1 MSLSQKIIKLRKG
14 RGWTQEMLA
23 QKMDVRKLQ
32 VSRWET
38 GRMRPSGRTLQRL
51 ADLFGL
57 SLDELLSE
65 EDRPIAAPPGLA
77 ERLRQLEQLDT
88 QDRAMVFRLIDLL
101 MMRHQMQN
109 ALATS
114 ERAS

>member
-1 MSLSQKIIKLRKG
+1 MPLNEKITKLRKG

-23 QKMDVRKLQ
+23 AKMDVRKLQ

-65 EDRPIAAPPGLA
+65 EDRPLSAAPGLA
-77 ERLRQLEQLDT
+77 EKIRQLEQLDT
-88 QDRAMVFRLIDLL
+88 QDRAMVYRLIDLL
-101 MMRHQMQN
+101 LMRHQMQN
-109 ALATS
+109 ALATTD
-114 ERAS
+114 RAS

>member
-1 MSLSQKIIKLRKG
+1 MSLSQKITKLRKS

-51 ADLFGL
+51 AELFGIG
-57 SLDELLSE
+57 LDELLSE
-65 EDRPIAAPPGLA
+65 EDRPITAAPGLA
-77 ERLRQLEQLDT
+77 ERVRQLEQLDT
-88 QDRAMVFRLIDLL
+88 QDRAMVYRLIDLL
-101 MMRHQMQN
+101 VMRHQMQS
-109 ALATS
+109 ALATTDL
-114 ERAS
+114 AS